1 MTFICCI
8 YVYILVLNLV
18 LAYNMY
24 AKISYKYVY
33 TFNIHFI
40 YCRFYRSCLRDFRK
54 CQHPASQDMFGGD
67 KAPLPRVPGT
77 GKGGPVVGT
86 NCSFRAR
93 CQELKDGKSPSTADA
108 FIQVAY
114 EFFEAGREAWRV
126 KGWAMKEA
134 VSPVVLPE
142 DQ

>member
-1 MTFICCI
+1 MQRYHISMYIHLI
-8 YVYILVLNLV
+8 YTLYTVDSIDLVCEILGS
-18 LAYNMY
+18 AS
-24 AKISYKYVY
+24 I
-33 TFNIHFI
+33 
-40 YCRFYRSCLRDFRK
+40 
-54 CQHPASQDMFGGD
+54 QHPQDMFGGD

-77 GKGGPVVGT
+77 GKGGPMVGT